1 MSTETPTSASTTSS
15 NAGTSAELAAGVA
28 QFLAPVVV
36 DMEALVVNGKQAH
49 WNVRGADF
57 IAIHELLDQ
66 LVEHAQSFADDSA
79 ERIVALGLPVDSRLA
94 TVAAKT
100 TLPELKDGFQD
111 WTDTVSQVVALID
124 AALVTVRAAVEG
136 LDDIDLNSQDIVIGI
151 ERGLVKDRWLL
162 QSHLAA

>member
-1 MSTETPTSASTTSS
+1 MSTETSSSVST
-15 NAGTSAELAAGVA
+15 AGATTPELAAGVA
-28 QFLAPVVV
+28 QFLAPVVI

-66 LVEHAQSFADDSA
+66 LVVHAQSFADDSA

-94 TVAAKT
+94 SVAAKT
-100 TLPELKDGFQD
+100 TLPELSDGFQD
-111 WTDTVSQVVALID
+111 WKDTVAQVVSLID
-124 AALVTVRAAVEG
+124 AALVTVRVAVEG
-136 LDDIDLNSQDIVIGI
+136 LDEVDLNSQDIVIGI

>member
-1 MSTETPTSASTTSS
+1 MSTETPVSAQAAGATTP
-15 NAGTSAELAAGVA
+15 ELAAGVA
-28 QFLAPVVV
+28 QFLAPVVI
-36 DMEALVVNGKQAH
+36 DLEALVVNGKQAH

-66 LVEHAQSFADDSA
+66 LVDHAQEFADDSA
-79 ERIVALGLPVDSRLA
+79 ERVVALGLPVDSRLE
-94 TVAAKT
+94 TVAAKA
-100 TLPELKDGFQD
+100 TLPALSDGFQD
-111 WTDTVSQVVALID
+111 WKVTVTQVVAQID

-136 LDDIDLNSQDIVIGI
+136 LDEVDLNSQDIVIGI

>member
-1 MSTETPTSASTTSS
+1 MSTETTTSATAAGATTP
-15 NAGTSAELAAGVA
+15 ELAVGVA
-28 QFLAPVVV
+28 QFLAPVVI

-49 WNVRGADF
+49 WNVRGTDF

-66 LVEHAQSFADDSA
+66 LVEHAQTFADDSA
-79 ERIVALGLPVDSRLA
+79 ERIVALGLPIDSRLA
-94 TVAAKT
+94 TVAEKT
-100 TLPELKDGFQD
+100 TLPQLNDGFQD
-111 WTDTVSQVVALID
+111 WKDTVTQVVALID

-136 LDDIDLNSQDIVIGI
+136 LDEVDLNSQDIVIGI

>member
-1 MSTETPTSASTTSS
+1 MSTETPLSAQAVGATTP
-15 NAGTSAELAAGVA
+15 ELAAGVA
-28 QFLAPVVV
+28 QFLAPVVL
-36 DMEALVVNGKQAH
+36 DMEALVVNGKHAH

-66 LVEHAQSFADDSA
+66 LVAHAQEFADDSA

-111 WTDTVSQVVALID
+111 WKDTVSQVVAQID

-136 LDDIDLNSQDIVIGI
+136 LDEVDLNSQDIVIGV

>member
-1 MSTETPTSASTTSS
+1 MSTETPISAHSVDATTP
-15 NAGTSAELAAGVA
+15 ELAAGVA
-28 QFLAPVVV
+28 QFLAPVVL

-66 LVEHAQSFADDSA
+66 LVEHAQAFADDSA

-94 TVAAKT
+94 TVAART
-100 TLPELKDGFQD
+100 TLPALKGGFQD
-111 WTDTVSQVVALID
+111 WKDTIVQVVAQID
-124 AALVTVRAAVEG
+124 AALATVRTAVQG
-136 LDDIDLNSQDIVIGI
+136 LDEVDLNSQDIVIGV